1 MFSMLIRE
9 VLFSQDKTW
18 MKQIALIKK
27 VIGSSKAY
35 NLNQQGHGEQALQ
48 A

>member
-1 MFSMLIRE
+1 MSSMLIRE

-18 MKQIALIKK
+18 MNQKVFWKVTGSNQVKK
-27 VIGSSKAY
+27 P
-35 NLNQQGHGEQALQ
+35 NQQGYGEQALL